1 MNQVMSKLNFSLMR
15 FLCVLCFVLLGTS
28 CLMAQP
34 YFAGQIHYQYHYK
47 SFNPAIK
54 VSDLEKRL
62 GQKST
67 IFFREGSYHEK
78 YDSGMM
84 SEQYY
89 DQKENKSYYRKEHSD
104 TLFWF
109 HCLQPAQPYLRY
121 TITPHKDTILG
132 IVCNELAT
140 FYTDKT
146 IRFYY
151 NSDTLR
157 INPKWY
163 ADCTFA
169 NKNINTEHMKSL
181 FLKYT
186 LETANFTLLV
196 EATRLEEK
204 IISDADLFYP
214 PNSKLQEEKP

>member
-1 MNQVMSKLNFSLMR
+1 MRKMDFSLMR
-15 FLCVLCFVLLGTS
+15 FICVLYIALLGPS
-28 CLMAQP
+28 YLLAQP
-34 YFAGQIHYQYHYK
+34 YFAGQINYQSHYK
-47 SFNPAIK
+47 SLNPKIK
-54 VSDLEKRL
+54 VSDLEKRF

-67 IFFREGSYHEK
+67 TIFREGSYHEK

-132 IVCNELAT
+132 IVCDELAT

-151 NSDTLR
+151 NPDTLR

-186 LETANFTLLV
+186 LETANFTLSMAATHI
-196 EATRLEEK
+196 EAKT
-204 IISDADLFYP
+204 ISDADLFYP